1 MKNYTLLPALA
12 LLFVSTF
19 FYAPSILPDRT
30 FSPEAPNTFEV
41 ASCDSIP
48 LNCIPGTAVELLLV
62 DSTGDGIPDWAQKTI
77 LATELLELPN
87 DNCPGSFSV
96 NLLGEPQNP
105 AQDSLLLGCHELGTS
120 EAQVWHYDTLGN
132 VQGSCTTFII
142 VQDYIGM
149 CGDGLSVQGN
159 VNTPDGVP
167 VPNVRVELDWREFG
181 VDSTDATGRYSYFEE
196 AYFGEP
202 ASIEPIREGDE
213 LNGVSTLDLV
223 LMSKH
228 LLGAQP
234 FDHYTQYI
242 AADINRSGT
251 ITLLDMIQ
259 LRRLILQQEG
269 FDNNT
274 SWRFIPEDQDHWG
287 EGTLTDWNNISE
299 QIYLSDIEADING
312 RPYYTIDFIA
322 IKVGDLDGSATP

>member
-1 MKNYTLLPALA
+1 MKNYTFLPALA
-12 LLFVSTF
+12 LLFVGTF
-19 FYAPSILPDRT
+19 FYAPSILTDRA
-30 FSPEAPNTFEV
+30 SSSEAPDVVEA
-41 ASCDSIP
+41 ASCDSMP
-48 LNCIPGTAVELLLV
+48 LNCIPGLAVELLLV
-62 DSTGDGIPDWAQKTI
+62 DSTGDGIPDLVQKTI
-77 LATELLELPN
+77 PVMELLELPN
-87 DNCPGSFSV
+87 DGCPGSFSV
-96 NLLGEPQNP
+96 NLMGEPQNP
-105 AQDSLLLGCHELGTS
+105 NQDSLLLGCYELGTN
-120 EAQVWHYDTLGN
+120 EVQVWYYDTLGN
-132 VQGSCTTFII
+132 VQDSCTTFII
-142 VQDYIGM
+142 VLDYIGF

-181 VDSTDATGRYSYFEE
+181 VDSTDATGRYSYFEG

-202 ASIEPIREGDE
+202 ASIKPIREGDE
-213 LNGVSTLDLV
+213 LNGVSTFDLV

-228 LLGAQP
+228 LLGVQP

-287 EGTLTDWNNISE
+287 EGTILDWNNISE
-299 QIYLSDIEADING
+299 QIYLSDIEADIEWQSI
-312 RPYYTIDFIA
+312 YTVDFIA